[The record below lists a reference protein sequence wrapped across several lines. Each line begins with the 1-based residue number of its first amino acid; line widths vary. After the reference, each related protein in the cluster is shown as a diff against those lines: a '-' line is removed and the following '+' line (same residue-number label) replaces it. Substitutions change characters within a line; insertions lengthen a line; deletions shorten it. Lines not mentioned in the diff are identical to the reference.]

1 MTAPHRTLVL
11 LVALVAIACDI
22 TDVAAPSQDNPD
34 APLSLMPEDRAQGL
48 ADQLNALGTVRLRER
63 FLRFVLTPNEVQDML
78 VARYG
83 QPGPWYEDRERDEE
97 RRGEENREG
106 ETAPAIARIV
116 PQAIVES
123 DSPREADLVL
133 ADEPLVRVGLLD
145 GPDEYLFSNIEGGV
159 RLEDGSIVVADE
171 QSYEIRMFDAR
182 GRHVWT
188 SGRQGQGPGEY
199 GGVRLLRGC
208 PGTAIT
214 VFDWHLDRVTR
225 LDRDGHVIDTRAL
238 AGTGVQPYG
247 SPTCSPDGDL
257 VFVGWPDSEWD
268 VLQRAAVGE
277 TYRWEMAVSWE
288 RDDGVVTLAEGIPG
302 TERFRYGGGSGPMTW
317 GRSLAFAATGTGVWY
332 GSADDYE
339 LEHVDWTGRV
349 TRIARWTGPDLE
361 VTGEH
366 LARYLEARLARYDT
380 PAARRRFERQRWPE
394 IRDDLPERL
403 PAYERDGLLVL
414 PDGSVWVSVFR
425 WATPQR
431 ELHLLDPGGL
441 WVRRVTIPA
450 RSTLLDAGVDWVL
463 LLERGEFDEQRVAV
477 YELVEGS

>member
-1 MTAPHRTLVL
+1 MTAIRLGTATLVV
-11 LVALVAIACDI
+11 LVALTCDI
-22 TDVAAPSQDNPD
+22 TEVDAPPTDNPSAD
-34 APLSLMPEDRAQGL
+34 PE
-48 ADQLNALGTVRLRER
+48 
-63 FLRFVLTPNEVQDML
+63 LTPHDRVQDLVVQLIRGNLKTFHWTPIEVREML
-78 VARYG
+78 VAHYG
-83 QPGPWYEDRERDEE
+83 QPIPWYKDRERDEE

-106 ETAPAIARIV
+106 ETAPAIVV
-116 PQAIVES
+116 PQTIVES
-123 DSPREADLVL
+123 DSPREAGLVL

-145 GPDEYLFSNIEGGV
+145 GPGEYLFSNIEGGV

-188 SGRQGQGPGEY
+188 SGRQGQGLGEY

-214 VFDWHLDRVTR
+214 VFDWHLDRITR
-225 LDRDGHVIDTRAL
+225 LDRDGKVIDTRTL

-288 RDDGVVTLAEGIPG
+288 RDGVVTLAEGIPG
-302 TERFRYGGGSGPMTW
+302 TERRRYGGGSGPATW
-317 GRSLAFAATGTGVWY
+317 GRSLAFAAAPTGVWY

-339 LEHVDWTGRV
+339 LEHVDWKGHI
-349 TRIARWTGPDLE
+349 TRIARWAGPDLE
-361 VTGEH
+361 VTSAH
-366 LARYLEARLARYDT
+366 LDRYLSAYLARYDT
-380 PAARRRFERQRWPE
+380 PAERRRFERERWPG
-394 IRDDLPERL
+394 IRDDLPDRF
-403 PAYERDGLLVL
+403 PAYESDGLLTL
-414 PDGSVWVSVFR
+414 PDGSVWITVYG

-431 ELHLLDPGGL
+431 ELHLLDPDGL
-441 WVRRVTIPA
+441 WVHRVTIPA

-463 LLERGEFDEQRVAV
+463 LLERGEFDEQSVAV
-477 YELVEGS
+477 YELAEGTS

>member
-1 MTAPHRTLVL
+1 MTAIRLGTATLVV
-11 LVALVAIACDI
+11 LVALTCDI
-22 TDVAAPSQDNPD
+22 TEVAGPPQDSPD
-34 APLSLMPEDRAQGL
+34 AELALTPQDRVQGL
-48 ADQLNALGTVRLRER
+48 FDQLDVL
-63 FLRFVLTPNEVQDML
+63 FLQIATGSDAVQLAYLDL
-78 VARYG
+78 PLARD
-83 QPGPWYEDRERDEE
+83 EDRERDEE

-106 ETAPAIARIV
+106 ETPRAIVV
-116 PQAIVES
+116 PQTIVES

-159 RLEDGSIVVADE
+159 RLEDGNIVVADE

-214 VFDWHLDRVTR
+214 VFDWHLDRITR
-225 LDRDGHVIDTRAL
+225 LDRDGKVIDTRTL

-302 TERFRYGGGSGPMTW
+302 TERRRYGGGSGPATW
-317 GRSLAFAATGTGVWY
+317 GRSLAFAVAPTGVWY

-339 LEHVDWTGRV
+339 LEHVDWKGHI
-349 TRIARWTGPDLE
+349 TRIARWAGPDLE
-361 VTGEH
+361 VTSAH
-366 LARYLEARLARYDT
+366 LDRYLSAYLARYDT
-380 PAARRRFERQRWPE
+380 PAERRSFERERWPG
-394 IRDDLPERL
+394 IRDDLPDRF
-403 PAYERDGLLVL
+403 PAYESDGLLTL
-414 PDGSVWVSVFR
+414 PDGSVWVTVYG
-425 WATPQR
+425 WATLQR
-431 ELHLLDPGGL
+431 ELHLLDPDGL
-441 WVRRVTIPA
+441 WVHRVTIPA

-463 LLERGEFDEQRVAV
+463 LLERGEFDEQSVAV
-477 YELVEGS
+477 YELAEGAS